1 MAKMTKADIQK
12 RQLEIMTKM
21 DEMDEKTN
29 AREAKMRAL
38 TSEEQKGALT
48 EEQKRELEALK
59 AEQRS
64 QDIEY
69 DALVRESAGLSARAK
84 AMATGK
90 DLEQIR
96 EREDY
101 GAKIREMVNDC
112 FTNRRA
118 ANATTILANAITKD
132 PGGDNN
138 TEANLQAGGLIPV
151 EIRPIIDTKVPGT
164 ELPDDLVMVTGVT
177 GTQVIPYSI
186 NDVKFTVEGEV
197 TKVNEQ
203 PLDFANIT
211 TSPKRVAA
219 SVPVSRRAVANA
231 AFDIIAFITYK
242 FQKGWAIFRAL
253 HIYAHGNYTKLQ
265 SPFAQV
271 TVKELTLDEN
281 IGKNLAKEI
290 AEMYDLGFEGDPELI
305 FDKTTEVDL
314 KFTKLIP
321 GTTDSNR
328 TVVEN
333 GQCVGYR
340 YHISPFVDYTIDANG
355 VASKDFVGEGENKKA
370 VRYIAIGHFGYLNE
384 QVYADGI
391 EFNIDGTSSANF
403 DRNVIALG
411 MGLDYS
417 LVEMSSKVNGNTSGK
432 PQAFKLIKLI
442 EPASSNEI
450 GG

>member
-1 MAKMTKADIQK
+1 MTK
-12 RQLEIMTKM
+12 L

-38 TSEEQKGALT
+38 TSEEQK
-48 EEQKRELEALK
+48 EEREKLM

-90 DLEQIR
+90 GLEQIR

-118 ANATTILANAITKD
+118 ANATTILANAITEGTDQNEK
-132 PGGDNN
+132 
-138 TEANLQAGGLIPV
+138 ANLQAGGLIPV
-151 EIRPIIDTKVPGT
+151 EIKPIIDTKVPGI
-164 ELPDDLVMVTGVT
+164 ELPEDLVMVTGVT

-197 TKVNEQ
+197 TKVAEQ
-203 PLDFANIT
+203 ALDFANIT

-242 FQKGWAIFRAL
+242 FQKGWAMFRAL
-253 HIYAHGNYTKLQ
+253 HIYAHGAYTALQ

-271 TVKELTLDEN
+271 TVETLTLDEN
-281 IGKNLAKEI
+281 IGKNLAKKI
-290 AEMYDLGFEGDPELI
+290 AAMYDLGFEGDPELI
-305 FDKTTEVDL
+305 MDKTTEVDL

-328 TVVEN
+328 TVIQD

-340 YHISPFVDYTIDANG
+340 YHVSPYIDYSIDANG
-355 VASKDFVGEGENKKA
+355 VASKGAD
-370 VRYIAIGHFGYLNE
+370 RYIGIGHFGYLNE

-417 LVEMSSKVNGNTSGK
+417 LVEMSSKVNGKNGK
-432 PQAFKLIKLI
+432 PQAFKLIKLV

-450 GG
+450 GGQTLSQ

>member
-1 MAKMTKADIQK
+1 MAKMTKADIEK
-12 RQLEIMTKM
+12 RQLEILTKL

-29 AREAKMRAL
+29 VREAKMRTL
-38 TSEEQKGALT
+38 TSEEQK
-48 EEQKRELEALK
+48 EEREKLM
-59 AEQRS
+59 AEQRT

-90 DLEQIR
+90 ELSQIR

-118 ANATTILANAITKD
+118 ANATTILSNAIKD
-132 PGGDNN
+132 GADQNV
-138 TEANLQAGGLIPV
+138 TANLEAGGLVPV
-151 EIRPIIDTKVPGT
+151 EIRPIIDTKVTGI
-164 ELPDDLVMVTGVT
+164 ELPEDLVMVTGVT

-197 TKVNEQ
+197 TKVAEQ
-203 PLDFANIT
+203 ALDFANIT

-231 AFDIIAFITYK
+231 AFDIVAFITYK
-242 FQKGWAIFRAL
+242 FQKGWAMFRAL
-253 HIYAHGNYTKLQ
+253 HIYAHGNYAKLQ

-271 TVKELTLDEN
+271 DVVELTLDEN

-290 AEMYDLGFEGDPELI
+290 AKMYDLGFEGDPEI
-305 FDKTTEVDL
+305 IMDKTTEVDL

-328 TVVEN
+328 TVIQD

-340 YHISPFVDYTIDANG
+340 YHVSPYIDYSINAEG
-355 VASKDFVGEGENKKA
+355 VATKGED
-370 VRYIAIGHFGYLNE
+370 RYIGIGHFGYLNE

>member
-90 DLEQIR
+90 ELEQIR

-101 GAKIREMVNDC
+101 GAKIRELVQDC
-112 FTNRRA
+112 YTNRRA
-118 ANATTILANAITKD
+118 ANATTILANAITTGAD
-132 PGGDNN
+132 QNVTG
-138 TEANLQAGGLIPV
+138 NLEAGGLIPV

-164 ELPDDLVMVTGVT
+164 ELPEDLVMVTGVT

-197 TKVNEQ
+197 TKVEEQ
-203 PLDFANIT
+203 ALDFANIT

-219 SVPVSRRAVANA
+219 SVPVSRRAVAQA
-231 AFDIIAFITYK
+231 AFDIVAFITYK
-242 FQKGWAIFRAL
+242 FQKGWAQFRAL
-253 HIYAHGNYTKLQ
+253 HIYAHGEYDKLQ

-271 TVKELTLDEN
+271 DVVELTLDKN

-290 AEMYDLGFEGDPELI
+290 AKMYDLGFEGDPELI
-305 FDKTTEVDL
+305 MDKTTEVDL

-328 TVVEN
+328 TVIQD

-340 YHISPFVDYTIDANG
+340 YHISPFIDYAIAANG
-355 VASKDFVGEGENKKA
+355 IATKDA
-370 VRYIAIGHFGYLNE
+370 TYRYIGIGHFGYLNE

-417 LVEMSSKVNGNTSGK
+417 LVELSSKVNGNTSGK
-432 PQAFKLIKLI
+432 PQAFKLIKLV
-442 EPASSNEI
+442 EPASSSDI
-450 GG
+450 

>member
-1 MAKMTKADIQK
+1 MAQMTKADIQK

-29 AREAKMRAL
+29 VREAKIRTL
-38 TSEEQKGALT
+38 TSEEQK
-48 EEQKRELEALK
+48 EEREKLM
-59 AEQRS
+59 AEQRT

-90 DLEQIR
+90 ELSQIR

-112 FTNRRA
+112 FNNRRA
-118 ANATTILANAITKD
+118 ANATTILANAIKD
-132 PGGDNN
+132 GSDQNV
-138 TEANLQAGGLIPV
+138 TANLEAGGLIPV
-151 EIRPIIDTKVPGT
+151 EIRPIIDTKVSGI
-164 ELPDDLVMVTGVT
+164 ELPEDLVMVTGVT

-197 TKVNEQ
+197 TKVAEQ
-203 PLDFANIT
+203 ALDFANIT

-231 AFDIIAFITYK
+231 AFDIVAFITYK
-242 FQKGWAIFRAL
+242 FQKGWAMFRAL
-253 HIYAHGNYTKLQ
+253 HIYAHGNYAKLQ

-271 TVKELTLDEN
+271 DVVQLTLDAN

-290 AEMYDLGFEGDPELI
+290 AKMYDLGFEGDPEI
-305 FDKTTEVDL
+305 IMDKTTEVDL

-328 TVVEN
+328 TVIQD

-340 YHISPFVDYTIDANG
+340 YHVSPYIDYSINAQG
-355 VASKDFVGEGENKKA
+355 VATKGED
-370 VRYIAIGHFGYLNE
+370 RYIGIGHFGYLNE

-391 EFNIDGTSSANF
+391 EFNIDGTSSSNF

-417 LVEMSSKVNGNTSGK
+417 LVEMSSKVNGNTNGK
-432 PQAFKLIKLI
+432 PQAFKLIKLV

>member
-38 TSEEQKGALT
+38 TSEEQKGTIT

-90 DLEQIR
+90 ELEQIR

-101 GAKIREMVNDC
+101 GAKIREMIQDC
-112 FTNRRA
+112 YTNRRA
-118 ANATTILANAITKD
+118 ANATTILAYAITGTAD
-132 PGGDNN
+132 DNE
-138 TEANLQAGGLIPV
+138 TANLQAGGLIPV
-151 EIRPIIDTKVPGT
+151 EIKPIIDTKVPGI

-197 TKVNEQ
+197 TKVAEQ
-203 PLDFANIT
+203 SLDFANIT
-211 TSPKRVAA
+211 TAPKRIAA
-219 SVPVSRRAVANA
+219 SVPVSRRAVAQA
-231 AFDIIAFITYK
+231 AFDIIAFLTYK
-242 FQKGWAIFRAL
+242 FQKGWAMFRAL
-253 HIYAHGNYTKLQ
+253 HIYAHGQYTKLQ

-271 TVKELTLDEN
+271 SVVELTLDEN
-281 IGKNLAKEI
+281 IGKNLKKEI
-290 AEMYDLGFEGDPELI
+290 AKMYDLGFEGNPEI
-305 FDKTTEVDL
+305 IMDKTTEVDL
-314 KFTKLIP
+314 EFIKLIP

-328 TVVEN
+328 TVVQD
-333 GQCVGYR
+333 GRCVGYR
-340 YHISPFVDYTIDANG
+340 YKVSPFIDYSIDANG
-355 VASKDFVGEGENKKA
+355 VATKDMIGEGDNAKP
-370 VRYIAIGHFGYLNE
+370 VRYIGIGHFGYLNE
-384 QVYADGI
+384 QVYADGV
-391 EFNIDGTSSANF
+391 EFNVDGTSQANV
-403 DRNVIALG
+403 DRNVIGLG

-417 LVEMSSKVNGNTSGK
+417 LVELSGKVNGGDGT
-432 PQAFKLIKLI
+432 PQAFKLIKLV

-450 GG
+450 GN

>member
-1 MAKMTKADIQK
+1 MAQMTKADIQK

-29 AREAKMRAL
+29 VREAKIRTL
-38 TSEEQKGALT
+38 TSEEQK
-48 EEQKRELEALK
+48 EEREKLM
-59 AEQRS
+59 AEQRT

-90 DLEQIR
+90 ELSQIR

-118 ANATTILANAITKD
+118 ANATTILANAVKD
-132 PGGDNN
+132 GADQNV
-138 TEANLQAGGLIPV
+138 TANLEAGGLVPV
-151 EIRPIIDTKVPGT
+151 EIRPIIDTKVTGI
-164 ELPDDLVMVTGVT
+164 ELPEDLVMVTGVT

-197 TKVNEQ
+197 TKVAEQ
-203 PLDFANIT
+203 ALDFANIT

-242 FQKGWAIFRAL
+242 FQKGWAMFRAL
-253 HIYAHGNYTKLQ
+253 HIYAHGEYTKLQ

-271 TVKELTLDEN
+271 DVVQLTLDEN

-290 AEMYDLGFEGDPELI
+290 AKMYDLGFEGDPEI
-305 FDKTTEVDL
+305 IMDKTTEVDL

-328 TVVEN
+328 TVIQD

-340 YHISPFVDYTIDANG
+340 YHVSPYIDYSINAQG
-355 VASKDFVGEGENKKA
+355 VATKGED
-370 VRYIAIGHFGYLNE
+370 RYIGIGHFGYLNE

-417 LVEMSSKVNGNTSGK
+417 LVEMSSKVNGNTNGK
-432 PQAFKLIKLI
+432 PQAFKLIKLV

>member
-1 MAKMTKADIQK
+1 MTKMTKADIKK
-12 RQLEIMTKM
+12 RQLEIMTKL

-29 AREAKMRAL
+29 VREAKMRTL
-38 TSEEQKGALT
+38 TSEEQKD
-48 EEQKRELEALK
+48 ELAKLQ

-90 DLEQIR
+90 EMEQIR

-101 GAKIREMVNDC
+101 GAKIRELVNDC

-118 ANATTILANAITKD
+118 ANATTILANAITD
-132 PGGDNN
+132 GADQNV
-138 TEANLQAGGLIPV
+138 TANLEAGKLIPV
-151 EIRPIIDTKVPGT
+151 EIRPIIDTKVPGI
-164 ELPDDLVMVTGVT
+164 ELPEDLVMVTGVT

-197 TKVNEQ
+197 TKVAEQ
-203 PLDFANIT
+203 ALDFANIT

-242 FQKGWAIFRAL
+242 FQKGWAMFRAL
-253 HIYAHGNYTKLQ
+253 HIYAHGNYAKLQ

-271 TVKELTLDEN
+271 TVETLTLDEN
-281 IGKNLAKEI
+281 IGKNLAKKV

-305 FDKTTEVDL
+305 MDKTTEVDL

-328 TVVEN
+328 TVIQD

-340 YHISPFVDYTIDANG
+340 YHVSPYIDYTINANG
-355 VASKDFVGEGENKKA
+355 VATKETD
-370 VRYIAIGHFGYLNE
+370 RYIGIGHFGYLNE

-417 LVEMSSKVNGNTSGK
+417 LVEMSSKVNGNTNDK
-432 PQAFKLIKLI
+432 PQAFKLIKLV